1 MNIGRPAESLRNISW
16 LKHFVVSRSFPSKFP
31 PEASTKFTLKT
42 HNLAMLRRGLENVA
56 TAGVIGAAGDTLM
69 QLREGVTLASQLDTG
84 RTARLVSFRMCHAPV
99 VDAAWRFFDA
109 RIPFKGIPGVLARV
123 FADQGFLMPPSI
135 TLFFVS
141 QSVMEGCTLGES
153 VRRAKDGFVPAALK
167 CLPFWCTVHCVTFG
181 VVAPRYRMAWASLC
195 AVAWN
200 AIISSENQEAIRR
213 ELALRELA
221 DSNFANGR
229 ENVDRRA
236 MRKLE

>member
-1 MNIGRPAESLRNISW
+1 
-16 LKHFVVSRSFPSKFP
+16 
-31 PEASTKFTLKT
+31 
-42 HNLAMLRRGLENVA
+42 MLRRGLENVA